1 MRALTQALAF
11 VAAWLPA
18 VAAASDKTAADYFIH
33 SLPGAPPGP
42 LLKMHAGH
50 VEVDA
55 EHHGNLFFWHYQNR
69 HIANRQRTVIWLNGG
84 PGCSSM
90 DGAMMEIG
98 PYRVTKDQNL
108 VYNNGSWDEFAN
120 LLFVDNPVGTGFS
133 YVDTNAYLHEL
144 NEMADQFVIFLEK
157 WFTLFPEYMYD
168 DIYIAGESYAGQ
180 HIPYIT
186 KAIMERN
193 KKAQSPWKLQGLLIG
208 NGWIS
213 PVDQYLS
220 YLPFAYKNGLIRDGT
235 EKAKRLEAAQALCI
249 KSLDAG
255 SSTNVDVQDCED
267 ILSTL
272 LIVTTDTSKPE
283 MEQCINMYDIRL
295 RDDESCGMN
304 WPPDLAQLTPY
315 LRRDDVKA
323 ALHIDAAKRTGWQE
337 CSGSV
342 STNFKARNSKASI
355 EILPDILEEI
365 PILLFSGE
373 KDLICNH
380 IGTEELINNM
390 KWNGGKGFDLG
401 QGEVAPRRDWTFEGD
416 PAGIYQEA
424 RNLTYVMFYNS
435 SHMVPFDY
443 PRRTRDMLDR
453 FMGVDLSSIGG
464 KPVDSSID
472 GEKGPL
478 TSVGSH
484 PNSTEAEEEQGKM
497 LEDATWQ
504 AYYKSGE
511 VALIIVAS
519 LAILGGFFVWRDR
532 RRRAGYQSVFPWA
545 KDNGSSILRG
555 GMGLE
560 GFRSRS
566 NTERDMEAAYEEHE
580 LVGSMDDSDDA
591 EPGRGKQRMRNGD
604 AEREPFSLVDSDDES
619 DRGTGLG
626 YRGIANPFEE
636 EKPRISEWTA
646 QEIATLQSRLDKQ
659 LGPEYISSRKGPAGR
674 TLYYL
679 PAEKAINLANEVFGF
694 NGWSSSIRD
703 VQIDFVDQSQSSG
716 KISLGLSVIIRVTLK
731 DGTFHEDIG
740 YGHIENAQGKAAA
753 FEKAKKEAATDA
765 LKRALRTFGNVLGN
779 CLYDKSYENKISKMK
794 VAPSKWNPDRLHR
807 HPDYAPVKQENVKT
821 ELQPAADY
829 NPPSCEKSMLS
840 KSMDGED
847 EFGGNLFEGVDFDRA
862 DAAAND
868 DSAYESMLAEP
879 AQPKPETPAQLAQ
892 HSQLARVQSMPSMR
906 PPNLP
911 SGALK
916 QQQPQ
921 QYRPQVNS
929 KPAPPAQQNVNA
941 AQRPDFPNR
950 APTPNGQLQQQLSRP
965 TAQQLQAA
973 AAAAMQNRKSGS
985 TPPMPL
991 ETPNLA
997 NGQPAPR
1004 FISGRA
1010 AELLQKAEAG
1020 RAPPPNA
1027 PDFNPHLESP
1037 SLRRTSGFNHNTSQP
1052 ISRLSITGIA
1062 NGSTTNGDTN
1072 GQGQPPAAGGGGV
1085 GRPNFNMNPQAD
1097 MTRRIGM
1104 PAAASSPLANRTSYK
1119 PPLKRLAEQQPARPP
1134 LADMSNVPADGHGLA
1149 ADGLDVKR
1157 TRLSGD
1163 EAQ

>member
-1 MRALTQALAF
+1 MRAFTQALALA
-11 VAAWLPA
+11 AAWLPA

-144 NEMADQFVIFLEK
+144 TEMADQFVIFLEK

-186 KAIMERN
+186 QAIMERN
-193 KKAQSPWKLQGLLIG
+193 KKAQNPWKLQGLLIG

-255 SSTNVDVQDCED
+255 SSIHVDVQDCED

-272 LIVTTDTSKPE
+272 LSVTTDTSKPE
-283 MEQCINMYDIRL
+283 NEQCINMYDVRL
-295 RDDESCGMN
+295 RDDDSCGMN
-304 WPPDLAQLTPY
+304 WPPDLKQLTPY
-315 LRRDDVKA
+315 LRRDDVKS
-323 ALHIDAAKRTGWQE
+323 ALHIDTAKRTGWQE

-342 STNFKARNSKASI
+342 SMNFKARNSKPSI
-355 EILPDILEEI
+355 EILPNILREI

-390 KWNGGKGFDLG
+390 KWNGGKGFELG
-401 QGEVAPRRDWTFEGD
+401 QGEIAPRRDWTFEGE

-484 PNSTEAEEEQGKM
+484 PNSTEAEEEQDKM
-497 LEDATWQ
+497 VEDATWQ

-511 VALIIVAS
+511 VALVIVAS

-591 EPGRGKQRMRNGD
+591 EPGRGKQRMQNGD

-619 DRGTGLG
+619 DHGTGLG
-626 YRGIANPFEE
+626 V
-636 EKPRISEWTA
+636 EK
-646 QEIATLQSRLDKQ
+646 
-659 LGPEYISSRKGPAGR
+659 SRK
-674 TLYYL
+674 
-679 PAEKAINLANEVFGF
+679 
-694 NGWSSSIRD
+694 
-703 VQIDFVDQSQSSG
+703 
-716 KISLGLSVIIRVTLK
+716 
-731 DGTFHEDIG
+731 
-740 YGHIENAQGKAAA
+740 
-753 FEKAKKEAATDA
+753 
-765 LKRALRTFGNVLGN
+765 
-779 CLYDKSYENKISKMK
+779 
-794 VAPSKWNPDRLHR
+794 
-807 HPDYAPVKQENVKT
+807 
-821 ELQPAADY
+821 
-829 NPPSCEKSMLS
+829 
-840 KSMDGED
+840 
-847 EFGGNLFEGVDFDRA
+847 
-862 DAAAND
+862 
-868 DSAYESMLAEP
+868 
-879 AQPKPETPAQLAQ
+879 
-892 HSQLARVQSMPSMR
+892 
-906 PPNLP
+906 
-911 SGALK
+911 
-916 QQQPQ
+916 
-921 QYRPQVNS
+921 
-929 KPAPPAQQNVNA
+929 
-941 AQRPDFPNR
+941 
-950 APTPNGQLQQQLSRP
+950 
-965 TAQQLQAA
+965 
-973 AAAAMQNRKSGS
+973 
-985 TPPMPL
+985 
-991 ETPNLA
+991 
-997 NGQPAPR
+997 
-1004 FISGRA
+1004 
-1010 AELLQKAEAG
+1010 
-1020 RAPPPNA
+1020 
-1027 PDFNPHLESP
+1027 
-1037 SLRRTSGFNHNTSQP
+1037 
-1052 ISRLSITGIA
+1052 
-1062 NGSTTNGDTN
+1062 
-1072 GQGQPPAAGGGGV
+1072 
-1085 GRPNFNMNPQAD
+1085 
-1097 MTRRIGM
+1097 
-1104 PAAASSPLANRTSYK
+1104 
-1119 PPLKRLAEQQPARPP
+1119 
-1134 LADMSNVPADGHGLA
+1134 
-1149 ADGLDVKR
+1149 
-1157 TRLSGD
+1157 
-1163 EAQ
+1163 

>member
-11 VAAWLPA
+11 AAAWLPA
-18 VAAASDKTAADYFIH
+18 VAAASDKTAADYFVH

-108 VYNNGSWDEFAN
+108 AYNNGSWDEFAN

-133 YVDTNAYLHEL
+133 YVDTNSYLHEL
-144 NEMADQFVIFLEK
+144 NEMADQFIIFLEK

-193 KKAQSPWKLQGLLIG
+193 KKAQYPWKLQGLLIG

-220 YLPFAYKNGLIRDGT
+220 YLPFAYKNGLIKDGT
-235 EKAKRLEAAQALCI
+235 DKAKRVEAAQAVCI

-255 SSTNVDVQDCED
+255 GSTHVDIQDCED

-272 LIVTTDTSKPE
+272 LSVTTDTSKNE
-283 MEQCINMYDIRL
+283 NEQCINMYDIRL
-295 RDDESCGMN
+295 RDDDSCGMN

-315 LRRDDVKA
+315 LRREDVKSA
-323 ALHIDAAKRTGWQE
+323 IHIDPAKRTGWQE

-342 STNFKARNSKASI
+342 SMNFKARNSRASI
-355 EILPDILEEI
+355 ELLPVILKEI

-390 KWNGGKGFDLG
+390 KWNGGKGFELG
-401 QGEVAPRRDWTFEGD
+401 QGEVAPRRDWTFEGE

-484 PNSTEAEEEQGKM
+484 PNSTEAEEEQDKM

-511 VALIIVAS
+511 VALVIVAS

-580 LVGSMDDSDDA
+580 LVGSIDDSDDG
-591 EPGRGKQRMRNGD
+591 ELGRGKQRARNGD

-619 DRGTGLG
+619 DHGTGDQH
-626 YRGIANPFEE
+626 RGIANPFED
-636 EKPRISEWTA
+636 EKPRVSEWTA
-646 QEIATLQSRLDKQ
+646 KEIATLQSRLEKQ
-659 LGPEYISSRKGPAGR
+659 LGPEYISSRKGPGNR

-703 VQIDFVDQSQSSG
+703 VQIDFVDQAQSTG

-731 DGTFHEDIG
+731 DGTYHEDIG
-740 YGHIENAQGKAAA
+740 YGHIENCQGKAAA

-779 CLYDKSYENKISKMK
+779 CLYDKNYESKISKMK
-794 VAPSKWNPDRLHR
+794 VAPTKWNPDKLHR
-807 HPDYAPVKQENVKT
+807 HSDYAPVKSEGMKP
-821 ELQPAADY
+821 EPQPAA
-829 NPPSCEKSMLS
+829 NQMPPPPAVENSVLN
-840 KSMDGED
+840 KSMDAED
-847 EFGGNLFEGVDFDRA
+847 EFGGNLFDGMDFDRA
-862 DAAAND
+862 DGDANSND
-868 DSAYESMLAEP
+868 DSAYESMLMETS
-879 AQPKPETPAQLAQ
+879 KSRPETPVRPPQHQQLT
-892 HSQLARVQSMPSMR
+892 RVQSMPVMR

-911 SGALK
+911 SGAPK
-916 QQQPQ
+916 PQPPQ
-921 QYRPQVNS
+921 QYRPQANS
-929 KPAPPAQQNVNA
+929 NHVTPHA
-941 AQRPDFPNR
+941 NR
-950 APTPNGQLQQQLSRP
+950 AQAPNGQPQRQQSRP
-965 TAQQLQAA
+965 NAQQLQAA
-973 AAAAMQNRKSGS
+973 ATAQAQAKKTGS
-985 TPPMPL
+985 TPPIPQEAPN
-991 ETPNLA
+991 ETA
-997 NGQPAPR
+997 NPQPGPG
-1004 FISGRA
+1004 FFSSRA
-1010 AELLQKAEAG
+1010 AELLQKA
-1020 RAPPPNA
+1020 NA
-1027 PDFNPHLESP
+1027 PRIPLDAPEFNPHLESP
-1037 SLRRTSGFNHNTSQP
+1037 SLRRTSGFNHNTSAP
-1052 ISRLSITGIA
+1052 VSRLALKGIA
-1062 NGSTTNGDTN
+1062 DERSGTTNGTATN
-1072 GQGQPPAAGGGGV
+1072 GNSNGQAPPPPVGG
-1085 GRPNFNMNPQAD
+1085 GRPNFNMNPGD
-1097 MTRRIGM
+1097 MQRRVGM
-1104 PAAASSPLANRTSYK
+1104 PPAAGSPLGLNRTGFK
-1119 PPLKRLAEQQPARPP
+1119 NPMKRPAEQQQPPRPP
-1134 LADMSNVPADGHGLA
+1134 LADMSNMQSDAHGPP
-1149 ADGLDVKR
+1149 ADGLDGKR
-1157 TRLSGD
+1157 TRLSGS